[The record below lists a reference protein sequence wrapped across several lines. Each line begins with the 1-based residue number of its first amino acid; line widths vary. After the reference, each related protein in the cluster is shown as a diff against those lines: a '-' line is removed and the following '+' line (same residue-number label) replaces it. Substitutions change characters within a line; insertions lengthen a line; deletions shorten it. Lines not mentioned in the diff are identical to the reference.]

1 MFDLLDVNRTVIINQ
16 IGEVLHAGCLAHLYN
31 QTLGIDIPYGPELI
45 SNFLLE
51 LVKREDRP
59 PDFRT
64 IADVLGR
71 MPKGQMLSRVFEQ
84 YKSDWNMLNRRAK
97 NTVFLDEVLGVG
109 IYMLFAEEA
118 PAMRAAPFPAILP
131 FVASK
136 RLDELK
142 LAGGHLHVMLTIF
155 CPKERGVY
163 ISMRGGGGMLDCGM
177 MCSQLASHLRELYP
191 EQEGIGGGGH
201 DRAAECVVD
210 KSVPMYAVMHGLLA
224 LVQEMSRIA
233 KALKSGEVT
242 QEDAEKARL
251 LGLDRNLKVDSVL

>member
-1 MFDLLDVNRTVIINQ
+1 
-16 IGEVLHAGCLAHLYN
+16 
-31 QTLGIDIPYGPELI
+31 
-45 SNFLLE
+45 
-51 LVKREDRP
+51 
-59 PDFRT
+59 
-64 IADVLGR
+64 
-71 MPKGQMLSRVFEQ
+71 
-84 YKSDWNMLNRRAK
+84 
-97 NTVFLDEVLGVG
+97 
-109 IYMLFAEEA
+109 
-118 PAMRAAPFPAILP
+118 MRAAQFPAILP
-131 FVASK
+131 FVAST
-136 RLDELK
+136 RLNELK
-142 LAGGHLHVMLTIF
+142 LAGGHPHVMVIIF
-155 CPKERGVY
+155 CPKERGAH
-163 ISMRGGGGMLDCGM
+163 ISMRGSGGVLDCGA